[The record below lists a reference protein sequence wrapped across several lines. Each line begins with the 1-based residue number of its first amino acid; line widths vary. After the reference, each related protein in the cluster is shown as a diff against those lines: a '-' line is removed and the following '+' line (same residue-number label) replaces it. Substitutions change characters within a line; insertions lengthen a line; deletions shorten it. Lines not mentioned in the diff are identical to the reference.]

1 MPSQFKYL
9 YMDGEIVPY
18 EEAKL
23 HIATPAV
30 RYGAT
35 AFEGIKAHWNA
46 EQRQLFLFRC
56 REHME
61 RLLQSARLMGM
72 QPLEYT
78 VDGLMQVVLDLLRAN
93 DVRQD
98 VHIRPSLFVAGE
110 GSIQARGPVSLGVVV
125 ADAGAVLDTRG
136 WRAKPFRLAISSWR
150 RIEDNSVPPRIKS
163 AANYQNARLALLQ
176 GEEDGYDGVLMLDTR
191 GHITEEARACFFMVR
206 GGEVIT
212 PPITSDIL
220 ESISR
225 DTAIELLR
233 EQHGMLVQ
241 QREVD
246 RTEAYVADEVFLCGT
261 ALGVTPVGRVDRFD
275 VGDGGP
281 GPITSAL
288 AATYVET
295 TTGSSGRHPEWRT
308 AVYQ

>member
-1 MPSQFKYL
+1 
-9 YMDGEIVPY
+9 
-18 EEAKL
+18 
-23 HIATPAV
+23 
-30 RYGAT
+30 
-35 AFEGIKAHWNA
+35 
-46 EQRQLFLFRC
+46 
-56 REHME
+56 
-61 RLLQSARLMGM
+61 
-72 QPLEYT
+72 
-78 VDGLMQVVLDLLRAN
+78 
-93 DVRQD
+93 
-98 VHIRPSLFVAGE
+98 
-110 GSIQARGPVSLGVVV
+110 VVV

-136 WRAKPFRLAISSWR
+136 WGAKPFRLAISSWR

-233 EQHGMLVQ
+233 EQHGMMVQ

-288 AATYVET
+288 AASYVET
-295 TTGSSGRHPEWRT
+295 TTGSSGLHPEWRT
-308 AVYQ
+308 AVYE